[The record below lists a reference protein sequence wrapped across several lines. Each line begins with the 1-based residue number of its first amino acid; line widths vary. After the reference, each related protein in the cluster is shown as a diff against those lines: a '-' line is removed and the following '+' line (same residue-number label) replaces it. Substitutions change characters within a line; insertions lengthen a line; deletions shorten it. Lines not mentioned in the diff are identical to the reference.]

1 MDTQHQGVRV
11 SEPLPTFFIPHGGG
25 PCFFMPGPMARM
37 WDPLATFLRDV
48 IASLPV
54 APTAIVVV
62 SAHWEERQPTVTSRV
77 DPPLIFDYYGFPPET
92 YALRYDVPGS
102 PAIAQRVTELLGAAG
117 ISAGVDADRG
127 LDHGVFV
134 PFMLVAPE
142 AKIPIVELSLVA
154 SLDPAQHL
162 AIGEAL
168 APLRREG
175 VLIVGSGMSY
185 HNLRGFFDPKEA
197 DGSVSFDT
205 WLTRTALAE
214 PDVRAAGL
222 RAWQRAPDARIA
234 HPREEHLMPLM
245 VAAGA
250 AAGDRGTHVF
260 NGRIGGATISAYR
273 FG

>member
-1 MDTQHQGVRV
+1 METQPQAAPA

-37 WDPLATFLRDV
+37 WDSLATFLRGV
-48 IASLPV
+48 ISTLPV
-54 APTAIVVV
+54 APTAIIVV
-62 SAHWEERQPTVTSRV
+62 SAHWEERQPTVTSRI

-92 YALRYDVPGS
+92 YQLRYDVPGS

-117 ISAGVDADRG
+117 ISSGADADRG
-127 LDHGVFV
+127 FDHGVFI
-134 PFMLVAPE
+134 PFLLVAPE

-168 APLRREG
+168 APLRSEG

-185 HNLRGFFDPKEA
+185 HNMRSFFVPQDTVDSA
-197 DGSVSFDT
+197 RFDT
-205 WLTRTALAE
+205 WLTQTAVAE
-214 PDVRAAGL
+214 PAARTAGL
-222 RAWQRAPDARIA
+222 RAWQNAPDARHA

-250 AAGDRGTHVF
+250 AGNDRGTHVF
-260 NGRIGGATISAYR
+260 GDRIGSATISAYR

>member
-1 MDTQHQGVRV
+1 METQPQAARV
-11 SEPLPTFFIPHGGG
+11 SQPLPTFFIPHGGG
-25 PCFFMPGPMARM
+25 PCFFMEGPIARV
-37 WDPLATFLRDV
+37 WDPLATFLRGV
-48 IASLPV
+48 ISTLPV

-62 SAHWEERQPTVTSRV
+62 SAHWEERQPTVTSRI

-92 YALRYDVPGS
+92 YELRYDVPGS
-102 PAIAQRVTELLGAAG
+102 PAIAQRVTALLGAAG
-117 ISAGVDADRG
+117 ISSAVDGERG
-127 LDHGVFV
+127 FDHGVFI

-142 AKIPIVELSLVA
+142 ATIPIVELSLVA

-168 APLRREG
+168 APLRSEG

-185 HNLRGFFDPKEA
+185 HNLRGFFDPTEA

-222 RAWQRAPDARIA
+222 RGWQRAPDARIA